1 MLGLLFLFYEYL
13 LLLLYMIYF
22 SITLIIQCITKEG
35 EVMDITLINQYLKEG
50 KTVKEIRNIL
60 GYSEKS
66 YQNEIKKLGYK
77 YNQKIKQYVLQN
89 VEVMPVD
96 HSNSNSNTSSNTTC
110 ITPNNINLISK
121 AQEQS
126 INFISENI
134 QELQEIIMYYKRN
147 KESNTNNHGIVI
159 DLIDDKHMKNENPKS
174 VRVNYFIWNEWKEFT
189 DKSSFSSK
197 DLISM
202 ALKEY
207 MNKYK

>member
-1 MLGLLFLFYEYL
+1 
-13 LLLLYMIYF
+13 
-22 SITLIIQCITKEG
+22 
-35 EVMDITLINQYLKEG
+35 MDITLINQYLKEG
-50 KTVKEIRNIL
+50 KTVKEIRSIL

-96 HSNSNSNTSSNTTC
+96 YSNSNSNTSSNTTC

-147 KESNTNNHGIVI
+147 KESNINNHGIVI
-159 DLIDDKHMKNENPKS
+159 DLIDDKDIDNGKPVS
-174 VRVNYFIWNEWKEFT
+174 VRVNKHVWRVWQEFT
-189 DKSSFSSK
+189 KDINYSSK
-197 DLISM
+197 ELISM

-207 MNKYK
+207 MEKYN